1 MKEHPRLSAPCPAK
15 ASRRRRAR
23 RGRFEGYGLDMRSG
37 VSSLGDSLG
46 GWLAAKG
53 MDALRLRLIR
63 LFRQWDAVLGSE
75 LSAVARP
82 IGHRGSVLLIG
93 CTDSCAMQELSFAAP
108 EILER
113 VNMFLGEEYFSKAE
127 LHLQMGR
134 EEAQGGE
141 IARVSAPPAPER
153 PGDLGNLDL
162 PEDTPVGACYAAY
175 LRMFREQDEPLCAS
189 EDEIRTKDNRK
200 HAEGAACRALRWDE
214 KEGSG
219 HHVPPR

>member
-1 MKEHPRLSAPCPAK
+1 MKERPGISAPYPAK
-15 ASRRRRAR
+15 AFRRRKSR
-23 RGRFEGYGLDMRSG
+23 RGRFEGHGLDMRSG
-37 VSSLGDSLG
+37 VSSLGSSLG
-46 GWLAAKG
+46 GWLASRG

-93 CTDSCAMQELSFAAP
+93 CADSCAMQELSFAAP

-113 VNMFLGEEYFSKAE
+113 VNIFLGEEYFSKAE

-134 EEAQGGE
+134 EEAQGGD
-141 IARVSAPPAPER
+141 ITCASVPPAPER
-153 PGDLGNLDL
+153 PADLGNLKL

-175 LRMFREQDEPLCAS
+175 LRMFREMN
-189 EDEIRTKDNRK
+189 K
-200 HAEGAACRALRWDE
+200 
-214 KEGSG
+214 
-219 HHVPPR
+219 V